1 MPSNDET
8 RLHGESET
16 RLKSAPSFSS
26 SASDAGRFVA
36 GHVLGGRYRIVQK
49 LGRGGMGEVYLADDL
64 KLGQLVALKFLPQS
78 VESDP
83 ERLAVLQREVR
94 VARQVS
100 HPNVCRIYDLADA
113 DDVHFI
119 TMEYI
124 DGEDLA
130 SVLRRIGRLP
140 EERATAMAR
149 QLVAGVAA
157 AHARGVI
164 HRDLKPANVMIDAD
178 GRVRVTD
185 FGLAIPDGTAPG
197 EFAGTPAYMAPEQL
211 AGKAASAK
219 TEVFAVGLI
228 LYELFTG
235 RRASEG
241 NTLEELREH
250 HLSRSVTSP
259 AQVVAGLHPAIDR
272 VIMRC
277 LDPDPDIRPAS
288 VVAIGAALPGGDLL
302 AAAIAAG
309 ETPSPE
315 LVAASGGDAAT
326 LRPVAGL
333 VAVASIIVML
343 VATMALVD
351 RFGLLAQLPM
361 PLSWDALFDRA
372 RTFEAA
378 ASLGTAASDRAAG
391 LRGYPD
397 GLRWILSNP
406 DPAERARL
414 LGGARPPG
422 LLFWYR
428 SGPRGLVPTNP
439 SQDRPTPGDPP
450 LNDTGMATVVL
461 DTTGR
466 LVEFNGVGPQ
476 LESAAAPAKGPV
488 DWKAFF
494 TAAGLDM
501 TAFTP
506 AASDWVPRN
515 YADTRLAWTGTV
527 PELPGSQL
535 RIEAASHRDTP
546 VSFQIIGPWARPN
559 RMVPPPVNRA
569 ARIVATIASV
579 VVVPAFLIG
588 GLILARRNLNRGRG
602 DRRGAVHLAALMFA
616 LSIGRWLTGAAHF
629 SDVDAEQSRFS
640 VALGAAILSA
650 SLYGLLY
657 LAIEPQVRRLWPHLL
672 VTWSRLVS
680 GRWRDPLFGRD
691 LVMGSLMGL
700 TMTLITLGHYQLP
713 ALFGWPAFAPPG
725 SVVSTLAGSGAYWSY
740 LLALFSDAI
749 ANAMLGG
756 VGITLIRLVVRD
768 ARLAYVILTLFAS
781 FLAARGQIETGT
793 VALDIALGVLLVVP
807 VLWVIVRFGFVAGIV
822 AFTVHFLTKDVPMTL
837 DTSRIYFPEGLTVA
851 VLVIVMASA
860 GFVLSRAREPIFGTV
875 IKGE

>member
-1 MPSNDET
+1 M
-8 RLHGESET
+8 
-16 RLKSAPSFSS
+16 
-26 SASDAGRFVA
+26 
-36 GHVLGGRYRIVQK
+36 GGRYRIVRR

-64 KLGQLVALKFLPQS
+64 KLGQSVALKFLPQS
-78 VESDP
+78 VEADP
-83 ERLAVLQREVR
+83 ERLAALQREVR

-185 FGLAIPDGTAPG
+185 FGLAIADGAAAG
-197 EFAGTPAYMAPEQL
+197 EWAGTPAYMAPEQL
-211 AGKAASAK
+211 AGKPASAR

-235 RRASEG
+235 KRAAEG
-241 NTLEELREH
+241 NTLDELREH
-250 HLSRSVTSP
+250 HLSRSVPSP

-272 VIMRC
+272 TIMRC
-277 LDPDPDIRPAS
+277 LDPDPDVRPAS
-288 VVAIGAALPGGDLL
+288 VVAIAAALPGADLL

-326 LRPVAGL
+326 LGPMAGVMAL
-333 VAVASIIVML
+333 AAVVVML
-343 VATMALVD
+343 AMTMALVD
-351 RFGLLAQLPM
+351 RVGMLARVPL

-372 RTFEAA
+372 RTFE
-378 ASLGTAASDRAAG
+378 SSVGLGAGAGDRAAG
-391 LRGYPD
+391 LRAYSD
-397 GLRWILSNP
+397 ATRWILSKP
-406 DPAERARL
+406 EAAERARL
-414 LGGARPPG
+414 FAGARPPA

-428 SGPRGLVPTNP
+428 SSPRALIPMNPTLSMP
-439 SQDRPTPGDPP
+439 SPADPP

-466 LVEFNGVGPQ
+466 LMEFNAVGPQ
-476 LESAAAPAKGPV
+476 LESAAEPATTAV

-501 TAFTP
+501 TSFTP
-506 AASDWVPRN
+506 LDPDWVPRN
-515 YADTRLAWTGTV
+515 YADARIAWTGSMAET
-527 PELPGSQL
+527 PGVGI
-535 RIEAASHRDTP
+535 RVEAASHRNVP
-546 VSFQIIGPWARPN
+546 VSFQVIGPWARPT
-559 RMVPPPVNRA
+559 RMIAPPVNRA
-569 ARIVATIASV
+569 ARVVATIATV
-579 VVVPAFLIG
+579 VVVPLCLVG
-588 GLILARRNLNRGRG
+588 GLILARRNLIRGRG
-602 DRRGAVHLAALMFA
+602 DRRGAIHLAALVFA
-616 LSIGRWLTGAAHF
+616 LSIGQWLLGAAHF
-629 SDVDAEQSRFS
+629 SDVDAEQARFGS
-640 VALGAAILSA
+640 TLGSAILGA

-680 GRWRDPLFGRD
+680 GRFRDPLFGRD
-691 LVMGSLMGL
+691 LVIGSLAGM
-700 TMTLITLGHYQLP
+700 TMTLITFGHYELP
-713 ALFGWPAFAPPG
+713 ALFGWPAFAPPS
-725 SVVSTLAGSGAYWSY
+725 SVVSTLGGSGAYWSHV
-740 LLALFSDAI
+740 LSVLSNSI
-749 ANAMLGG
+749 ANAMVGG
-756 VGITLIRLVVRD
+756 VGLTLLRLVVRD
-768 ARLAYVILTLFAS
+768 ARAAYVMATLGFS
-781 FLAARGQIETGT
+781 FLAARGQIETGSLL
-793 VALDIALGVLLVVP
+793 LDLTIGVLLVVP
-807 VLWVIVRFGFVAGIV
+807 VLWAIIRFGFVAGMV

-837 DTSRIYFPEGLTVA
+837 DTSRLYFTGGFTIAL
-851 VLVIVMASA
+851 LVIVAA
-860 GFVLSRAREPIFGTV
+860 GIGVVLARAREPIFGAV
-875 IKGE
+875 IRTE

>member
-1 MPSNDET
+1 
-8 RLHGESET
+8 
-16 RLKSAPSFSS
+16 
-26 SASDAGRFVA
+26 
-36 GHVLGGRYRIVQK
+36 
-49 LGRGGMGEVYLADDL
+49 
-64 KLGQLVALKFLPQS
+64 
-78 VESDP
+78 
-83 ERLAVLQREVR
+83 
-94 VARQVS
+94 
-100 HPNVCRIYDLADA
+100 
-113 DDVHFI
+113 
-119 TMEYI
+119 
-124 DGEDLA
+124 
-130 SVLRRIGRLP
+130 
-140 EERATAMAR
+140 
-149 QLVAGVAA
+149 
-157 AHARGVI
+157 
-164 HRDLKPANVMIDAD
+164 
-178 GRVRVTD
+178 
-185 FGLAIPDGTAPG
+185 
-197 EFAGTPAYMAPEQL
+197 
-211 AGKAASAK
+211 
-219 TEVFAVGLI
+219 
-228 LYELFTG
+228 
-235 RRASEG
+235 
-241 NTLEELREH
+241 
-250 HLSRSVTSP
+250 
-259 AQVVAGLHPAIDR
+259 
-272 VIMRC
+272 
-277 LDPDPDIRPAS
+277 
-288 VVAIGAALPGGDLL
+288 
-302 AAAIAAG
+302 
-309 ETPSPE
+309 
-315 LVAASGGDAAT
+315 
-326 LRPVAGL
+326 
-333 VAVASIIVML
+333 
-343 VATMALVD
+343 
-351 RFGLLAQLPM
+351 
-361 PLSWDALFDRA
+361 
-372 RTFEAA
+372 
-378 ASLGTAASDRAAG
+378 
-391 LRGYPD
+391 
-397 GLRWILSNP
+397 
-406 DPAERARL
+406 
-414 LGGARPPG
+414 
-422 LLFWYR
+422 
-428 SGPRGLVPTNP
+428 
-439 SQDRPTPGDPP
+439 
-450 LNDTGMATVVL
+450 
-461 DTTGR
+461 
-466 LVEFNGVGPQ
+466 
-476 LESAAAPAKGPV
+476 
-488 DWKAFF
+488 
-494 TAAGLDM
+494 
-501 TAFTP
+501 
-506 AASDWVPRN
+506 VPRN

-793 VALDIALGVLLVVP
+793 VTLDIALGVLLVVP

-822 AFTVHFLTKDVPMTL
+822 AFTVHFLTKDVPTTL